1 MSFKR
6 LFDIFVSFF
15 ALILFL
21 PVLLVF
27 ILFVWLYDFH
37 NPFYVAPR
45 IGFRGKLFPMI
56 KVRSMVV
63 NADSSGVDSTSA
75 SDPRITPI
83 GHYIRKFKLDEL
95 TQLINVVRGDM
106 SLVGPRPNVK
116 REVALYTSLE
126 TKLLDVRPGI
136 TDIASIVFSD
146 ESDILANSADP
157 DIDYNQLIRP
167 GKGLLG
173 VYYVENRSIIL
184 DLSLIFITAVS
195 IVSRKKS
202 LSLLRSL
209 LLSMNAP
216 SEVIRIASRRFPL
229 VPSPPYGAAHVVNNR
244 ST

>member
-1 MSFKR
+1 M
-6 LFDIFVSFF
+6 
-15 ALILFL
+15 
-21 PVLLVF
+21 
-27 ILFVWLYDFH
+27 
-37 NPFYVAPR
+37 
-45 IGFRGKLFPMI
+45 
-56 KVRSMVV
+56 
-63 NADSSGVDSTSA
+63 
-75 SDPRITPI
+75 
-83 GHYIRKFKLDEL
+83 
-95 TQLINVVRGDM
+95 
-106 SLVGPRPNVK
+106 
-116 REVALYTSLE
+116 
-126 TKLLDVRPGI
+126 DVRPGI

-216 SEVIRIASRRFPL
+216 SEVIRIASRRYPWFHRPRMVLHMLLIIDQPDISFFRSFTLFAISFNQPSL
-229 VPSPPYGAAHVVNNR
+229 VFLFFVSSV
-244 ST
+244 